1 MLNNINHFTY
11 SVSILWCYTAPSVTS
26 IHVLTVSVGVPVLTG
41 TLAVTATHTVTG
53 AR

>member
-1 MLNNINHFTY
+1 MFNNINHFTY

-26 IHVLTVSVGVPVLTG
+26 ILTVSAGVPVLTG
-41 TLAVTATHTVTG
+41 TLAATPTHTVTD